1 MAHEENHLHLG
12 GPAAV
17 GPYSQAIRVGNFVF
31 CSGQILLDPELA
43 KSFPATLMH
52 KRDE

>member
-12 GPAAV
+12 GPR
-17 GPYSQAIRVGNFVF
+17 GSRPYSQTIRVGNFVF
-31 CSGQILLDPELA
+31 CPGQIPLDPELA

-52 KRDE
+52 KRDG